1 MDLLQVHAAIRA
13 DPAPQKKERSK
24 PDGTPRWKP
33 VKLTYDER
41 KERLKV
47 QNPFQNHRGP
57 SHAALMV
64 GKPDHLEQVAVA
76 WKGLI
81 IQ

>member
-1 MDLLQVHAAIRA
+1 MAMDLLQVHAAIRA
-13 DPAPQKKERSK
+13 DPTPQKKERSK

-47 QNPFQNHRGP
+47 
-57 SHAALMV
+57 
-64 GKPDHLEQVAVA
+64 
-76 WKGLI
+76 
-81 IQ
+81 